1 MHRPSPSSS
10 PRLRSPRPPR
20 AVAWPGLALAACAL
34 LAAGCEEERHDAFSK
49 RPETRAPGLVGVDT
63 SGGFDAE
70 RPGPAPA
77 AKPKPA
83 PPAKKEPQPILGKR
97 TQDIKDANAELKS
110 GQARQAS
117 TRIVAKDPITI
128 QGNAYVS
135 IIGQTS
141 ILNIQHAVDL
151 YRATNDRYPKD
162 LDEFMNEIIKPNNI
176 ALPKLPYYQEYGYDA
191 AQHKLIIL
199 EYPDRK

>member
-1 MHRPSPSSS
+1 MLRSIRS
-10 PRLRSPRPPR
+10 PRSRSPRPAR
-20 AVAWPGLALAACAL
+20 IAAAHGLALAACAL

-83 PPAKKEPQPILGKR
+83 PPAKKEPKFIVGAK
-97 TQDIKDANAELKS
+97 TQDVKDANAELKS

-141 ILNIQHAVDL
+141 ILSIQHAVDL
-151 YRATNDRYPKD
+151 YQAENGRYPKD
-162 LDEFMNEIIKPNNI
+162 INEFMEEIIKKNNI
-176 ALPKLPYYQEYGYDA
+176 ALPLLPHYQEYGYDA
-191 AQHKLIIL
+191 NRHALIIL

>member
-1 MHRPSPSSS
+1 
-10 PRLRSPRPPR
+10 L
-20 AVAWPGLALAACAL
+20 PGLALAACAL
-34 LAAGCEEERHDAFSK
+34 LAAGCEEERNDAFSK
-49 RPETRAPGLVGVDT
+49 RPQTRAPGIVGVDT

-77 AKPKPA
+77 PAATPKPA
-83 PPAKKEPQPILGKR
+83 PPAKKKDKGFIVGQR
-97 TQDIKDANAELKS
+97 TQDIRDANAEIKS

-135 IIGQTS
+135 IIGRAS
-141 ILNIQHAVDL
+141 ILNIEHAVDL
-151 YRATNDRYPKD
+151 YQAENGRYPKD
-162 LDEFMNEIIKPNNI
+162 INEFMEEIIKKNNI
-176 ALPKLPYYQEYGYDA
+176 ALPMLPHYQEYGYDA
-191 AQHKLIIL
+191 PQHKLIIL